1 MAVMHPLDDPVADRL
16 GDRVDA
22 ARAAYV
28 AADAAYMQARTSCTT
43 DDLEVERLG
52 RVAHEMCVAEAYA
65 TYNYRMHI
73 G

>member
-1 MAVMHPLDDPVADRL
+1 
-16 GDRVDA
+16 
-22 ARAAYV
+22 
-28 AADAAYMQARTSCTT
+28 MQARTSCTT